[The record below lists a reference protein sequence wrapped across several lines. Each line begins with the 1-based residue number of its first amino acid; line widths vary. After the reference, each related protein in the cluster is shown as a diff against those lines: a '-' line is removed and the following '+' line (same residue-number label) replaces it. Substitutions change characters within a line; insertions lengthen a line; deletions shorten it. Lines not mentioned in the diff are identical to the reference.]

1 MKIRFIIIALSLM
14 SLNAHAQKYHYD
26 VNNDGH
32 VTVSDIMLIVNKI
45 LGKADDE
52 PEYPI
57 SVNVS
62 QRPYADSEAGAS
74 GKLKSPVTT
83 TKSLATD
90 PGHFYVD
97 YSYFSRSD
105 EYDSSFAGTD
115 AYVVGS
121 PEYKTYWVDGES
133 KWVVG
138 TVGNSG
144 EGHWPSNVDLS
155 NDVIPFYA
163 YANYETESA
172 HFEFEAF
179 EKNSP
184 NEAVVSKPRIHF
196 QVDENS
202 SMQKDLL
209 VAKTSDTYRRDG
221 KTDGFL
227 SFTFDHACAAVQF
240 FLSKTEKLANSTIKV
255 KGVKL
260 HNVFNDGY
268 YYFNANGG
276 DEGNQEWAKLGY
288 KSGNSSTYTL
298 ADNVTE
304 INVTEDYTVNQLS
317 TEQEKENKFF
327 FMIPQTTAPWYT
339 SGTTTPG
346 NISEATGAY
355 IELENC
361 TIAYSVEENGVTK
374 SYSGKAYIPFAVTW
388 VKGTKH
394 KVNIQIGTGLRDA
407 NGDRIFDADGVL
419 IKTTTVQ

>member
-1 MKIRFIIIALSLM
+1 M

-83 TKSLATD
+83 TESLAND
-90 PGHFYVD
+90 VGEFYVD
-97 YSYFSRSD
+97 YSYFNETLNFYRK
-105 EYDSSFAGTD
+105 GT
-115 AYVVGS
+115 
-121 PEYKTYWVDGES
+121 PELKTYRVADKGTWI
-133 KWVVG
+133 VG
-138 TVGNSG
+138 TVDNSG
-144 EGHWPSNVDLS
+144 EGTWPSSVDLY
-155 NDVIPFYA
+155 DYKVPFYA
-163 YANYETESA
+163 YANYA
-172 HFEFEAF
+172 YGHFDFDGYQDRSLDA
-179 EKNSP
+179 S
-184 NEAVVSKPRIHF
+184 VVSKPNLHF

-202 SMQKDLL
+202 SDQKDLL
-209 VAKTSDTYRRDG
+209 VAMTQDTYYHADDPDHKRDG
-221 KTDGFL
+221 HLF
-227 SFTFDHACAAVQF
+227 FTFDHACAAVQF
-240 FLSKTEKLANSTIKV
+240 FLSKTVKLANSTIKV

-276 DEGNQEWAKLGY
+276 DAGNQEWAKLGY

-298 ADNVTE
+298 ADNETE

-317 TEQEKENKFF
+317 TEQEKENKYF
-327 FMIPQTTAPWYT
+327 FMIPQTTTPWYT
-339 SGTTTPG
+339 SGTTPG
-346 NISEATGAY
+346 IISNATGAY
-355 IELENC
+355 IELEDC
-361 TIAYSVEENGVTK
+361 SIAYSVEDNGVTTQK
-374 SYSGKAYIPFAVTW
+374 SYSGSAFIPFAVTW
-388 VKGTKH
+388 EKGTKH

-407 NGDRIFDADGVL
+407 NGDRIFDANGVL
-419 IKTTTVQ
+419 IKTTKAQ